1 MFISKFKHQPNYIIL
16 DSINKIAVEVVT
28 SFKLLGFIIDNK
40 LTFNEYVESLVKLIN
55 KKLFAIK
62 NIFYLSFKTKLKF
75 FKTFILPHFDYWAS
89 IFIYFNKTVL
99 EKIER
104 HYNACLFNL
113 LNIDLDSK
121 LADAHDIFLEEF
133 NLTTFFKRLFI
144 RFSIFTYKIL
154 NKQMLH
160 DFKNSLITNE
170 NKFNLRCQELY
181 KVPFCKSQKFTRRL
195 SIFLPKFVNKV
206 IQNTFLLSFLDFS
219 NLINS
224 SNNNLKTKFRE
235 LL

>member
-1 MFISKFKHQPNYIIL
+1 MTIPTKTVNRSENFTVESLKLKIL
-16 DSINKIAVEVVT
+16 NKQQLVRQCLIVKL
-28 SFKLLGFIIDNK
+28 SQFLHRNMKLLGFIIDNK

-75 FKTFILPHFDYWAS
+75 FKTFILPHFDYCAS

-121 LADAHDIFLEEF
+121 LADAHDIFLE
-133 NLTTFFKRLFI
+133 
-144 RFSIFTYKIL
+144 
-154 NKQMLH
+154 
-160 DFKNSLITNE
+160 
-170 NKFNLRCQELY
+170 
-181 KVPFCKSQKFTRRL
+181 
-195 SIFLPKFVNKV
+195 
-206 IQNTFLLSFLDFS
+206 
-219 NLINS
+219 
-224 SNNNLKTKFRE
+224 
-235 LL
+235 